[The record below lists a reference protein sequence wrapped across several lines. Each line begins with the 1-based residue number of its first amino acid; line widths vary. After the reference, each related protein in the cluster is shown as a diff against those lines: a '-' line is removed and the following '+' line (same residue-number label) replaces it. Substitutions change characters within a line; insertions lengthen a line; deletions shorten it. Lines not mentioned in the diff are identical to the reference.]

1 MILPEA
7 QRDYD
12 FVRENQ
18 RNNVIEQADNLNRK
32 KNQDIELRNDRLIL
46 RSPNGT
52 RFSITVADNGTISA
66 TSI

>member
-7 QRDYD
+7 QRNYD

-32 KNQDIELRNDRLIL
+32 KNQDIELRGERLIL
-46 RSPNGT
+46 QSPNGT
-52 RFSITVADNGTISA
+52 RFSITVADNGTVSA
-66 TSI
+66 VSL